1 MQFVTSDAFADVPIV
16 WLGVALLTRMM
27 TAHSTR
33 RIKQGDVTDID
44 AMAAYLP
51 YCDVYGADR
60 FMAELARS
68 LKVPERYNCHLFDS
82 RKDGVAKLIDHLNNA
97 LGGIAPVNVPGLSI
111 FVAASDCTRSF
122 FHKLGTQ
129 AKRAENRYGEWIELF
144 GFDDGMMPRYE
155 MRQVPGVAAPFCGRM
170 CSRSSAGHPTTQM
183 R

>member
-60 FMAELARS
+60 SLWKKFSLIQSLAAT
-68 LKVPERYNCHLFDS
+68 KIDS
-82 RKDGVAKLIDHLNNA
+82 PGTLTGAMPPSA
-97 LGGIAPVNVPGLSI
+97 LL
-111 FVAASDCTRSF
+111 R
-122 FHKLGTQ
+122 
-129 AKRAENRYGEWIELF
+129 
-144 GFDDGMMPRYE
+144 
-155 MRQVPGVAAPFCGRM
+155 
-170 CSRSSAGHPTTQM
+170 
-183 R
+183 

>member
-111 FVAASDCTRSF
+111 FVAASDCTRS
-122 FHKLGTQ
+122 
-129 AKRAENRYGEWIELF
+129 
-144 GFDDGMMPRYE
+144 P
-155 MRQVPGVAAPFCGRM
+155 
-170 CSRSSAGHPTTQM
+170 SSTS
-183 R
+183 

>member
-1 MQFVTSDAFADVPIV
+1 MDAVQQDALRPHHLRNYTAAGGVTDEQYVQFVTSDAFADVPIV

-44 AMAAYLP
+44 ARAAYLP

-68 LKVPERYNCHLFDS
+68 LKVPDRYNCHLFDS

-111 FVAASDCTRSF
+111 FVAASDCTRS
-122 FHKLGTQ
+122 
-129 AKRAENRYGEWIELF
+129 
-144 GFDDGMMPRYE
+144 P
-155 MRQVPGVAAPFCGRM
+155 
-170 CSRSSAGHPTTQM
+170 SSTS
-183 R
+183 

>member
-1 MQFVTSDAFADVPIV
+1 MDAAQQDALRPHHLRNYTAAAGVTDEQYVQFVTSDAFADVPIV

-97 LGGIAPVNVPGLSI
+97 LGGIAPSMCRGCLSSLRPAT
-111 FVAASDCTRSF
+111 V
-122 FHKLGTQ
+122 LVLLLPQ
-129 AKRAENRYGEWIELF
+129 ARNPSEK
-144 GFDDGMMPRYE
+144 
-155 MRQVPGVAAPFCGRM
+155 GREPL
-170 CSRSSAGHPTTQM
+170 R
-183 R
+183 RVD